1 MSYYLCG
8 SLCRKY
14 RGLSKPWNPFL
25 KEVAMTSATMKV
37 KLVNLL
43 HLIVAWLLGSAFF
56 AILLFPNKVF
66 AQEVQLEVH
75 TFSSTITL
83 VVDEAEVPSWEALS
97 TKMLEY
103 CADRVDLGDV
113 QEFFDCSSVPH
124 ALTYGSH

>member
-1 MSYYLCG
+1 MQYYLCG
-8 SLCRKY
+8 SLCRRY
-14 RGLSKPWNPFL
+14 GDLSKIIFL
-25 KEVAMTSATMKV
+25 IIRSNVAMTSATTKAINLFH
-37 KLVNLL
+37 LVF
-43 HLIVAWLLGSAFF
+43 AWVLGLAFF